1 MRNSFDA
8 EPRLMA
14 LTEADIA
21 AQRRSLR
28 TWMPGRSGFSPTLC
42 SVGLKPDLQTRW
54 SLHARRA
61 SYWQMGEIVRR
72 PR

>member
-28 TWMPGRSGFSPTLC
+28 TWMPESPSFARCSIRLAGRP
-42 SVGLKPDLQTRW
+42 
-54 SLHARRA
+54 ARADA

>member
-21 AQRRSLR
+21 AQRVSR
-28 TWMPGRSGFSPTLC
+28 TWIPENPAMRAMLDP
-42 SVGLKPDLQTRW
+42 TRW
-54 SLHARRA
+54 TRPARRA
-61 SYWQMGEIVRR
+61 SYWQMGAIVRR

>member
-1 MRNSFDA
+1 MRNSFDV

-21 AQRRSLR
+21 AQRTSR
-28 TWMPGRSGFSPTLC
+28 TWMPESPLVRTMID
-42 SVGLKPDLQTRW
+42 PARW
-54 SLHARRA
+54 SRHARRA
-61 SYWQMGEIVRR
+61 GYWRMCEIARR

>member
-21 AQRRSLR
+21 AHRESR
-28 TWMPGRSGFSPTLC
+28 TWMLESAIARTMLDPA
-42 SVGLKPDLQTRW
+42 RW
-54 SLHARRA
+54 SHSARRA
-61 SYWQMGEIVRR
+61 SYWQMGSIVRR

>member
-28 TWMPGRSGFSPTLC
+28 TWMLGRSGFSPTPC
-42 SVGLKPDLQTRW
+42 FVGLKPDLQTRW
-54 SLHARRA
+54 SLHVRRA
-61 SYWQMGEIVRR
+61 SHWQMGEIVRR

>member
-28 TWMPGRSGFSPTLC
+28 TWMPESAVVRTMLDPA
-42 SVGLKPDLQTRW
+42 RW
-54 SLHARRA
+54 SPSARRA

>member
-1 MRNSFDA
+1 MRNSLHT

-21 AQRRSLR
+21 AQRASR
-28 TWMPGRSGFSPTLC
+28 TWMPESPVVRTMID
-42 SVGLKPDLQTRW
+42 PARW
-54 SLHARRA
+54 SRHARRA
-61 SYWQMGEIVRR
+61 GYWRMGEIARR

>member
-14 LTEADIA
+14 LTEADLA
-21 AQRRSLR
+21 AQRVSP
-28 TWMPGRSGFSPTLC
+28 TWMLGRSGFSPTLL
-42 SVGLKPDLQTRW
+42 VGLKPDPQTRW
-54 SLHARRA
+54 SRHARRA
-61 SYWQMGEIVRR
+61 AYWTLGEIVRR

>member
-14 LTEADIA
+14 LTEADIV
-21 AQRRSLR
+21 AQRSLR
-28 TWMPGRSGFSPTLC
+28 TWMPESPVARTMLDP
-42 SVGLKPDLQTRW
+42 SRW
-54 SLHARRA
+54 SQSARRA
-61 SYWQMGEIVRR
+61 SYWQMAAIVRR

>member
-14 LTEADIA
+14 LSEADIA
-21 AQRRSLR
+21 ALQSPR
-28 TWMPGRSGFSPTLC
+28 TWMPQSAVARTMLDPAHWSRS
-42 SVGLKPDLQTRW
+42 
-54 SLHARRA
+54 ARRA

>member
-1 MRNSFDA
+1 MRSSFDA

-21 AQRRSLR
+21 AQRTSR
-28 TWMPGRSGFSPTLC
+28 TWMPESPVARTMLDP
-42 SVGLKPDLQTRW
+42 SRW
-54 SLHARRA
+54 SRSTRRA
-61 SYWQMGEIVRR
+61 SYWQMGAIARR

>member
-14 LTEADIA
+14 LTEAEIA
-21 AQRRSLR
+21 AQGMPR
-28 TWMPGRSGFSPTLC
+28 TWMPESP
-42 SVGLKPDLQTRW
+42 VARAMIDPARW
-54 SLHARRA
+54 SRHARRA
-61 SYWQMGEIVRR
+61 RYWRMGEIARR

>member
-1 MRNSFDA
+1 MRNSYDA

-21 AQRRSLR
+21 AQRSMR
-28 TWMPGRSGFSPTLC
+28 TWIPESPVARTMLDP
-42 SVGLKPDLQTRW
+42 SRW
-54 SLHARRA
+54 SRSARRA
-61 SYWQMGEIVRR
+61 SYWQMGAIARR

>member
-21 AQRRSLR
+21 AQRVSR
-28 TWMPGRSGFSPTLC
+28 TWIPESPIARTMLD
-42 SVGLKPDLQTRW
+42 PAHW
-54 SLHARRA
+54 SRHARRA
-61 SYWQMGEIVRR
+61 SYWRMGEIARR

>member
-14 LTEADIA
+14 LTEADIV
-21 AQRRSLR
+21 AQRSLR
-28 TWMPGRSGFSPTLC
+28 TWMPESPVARTMLDPSHWSQQRAPCQLLADGR
-42 SVGLKPDLQTRW
+42 
-54 SLHARRA
+54 
-61 SYWQMGEIVRR
+61 IVRR

>member
-21 AQRRSLR
+21 AQRSSR
-28 TWMPGRSGFSPTLC
+28 TWMPESPVVRTMID
-42 SVGLKPDLQTRW
+42 PARW
-54 SLHARRA
+54 SRHARRA
-61 SYWQMGEIVRR
+61 GYWRMGEIARR

>member
-14 LTEADIA
+14 LTEADIT
-21 AQRRSLR
+21 AQQSLR
-28 TWMPGRSGFSPTLC
+28 TWMPESPVARTMLD
-42 SVGLKPDLQTRW
+42 PARW
-54 SLHARRA
+54 SRSARRA
-61 SYWQMGEIVRR
+61 SYWQMGAIVRR

>member
-14 LTEADIA
+14 LTEAEIA
-21 AQRRSLR
+21 AQGMPR
-28 TWMPGRSGFSPTLC
+28 TWMPESPVARTMLD
-42 SVGLKPDLQTRW
+42 PARW
-54 SLHARRA
+54 SRNARRVG
-61 SYWQMGEIVRR
+61 YWRMGEIARR

>member
-14 LTEADIA
+14 LTEAEIA
-21 AQRRSLR
+21 AQGMPR
-28 TWMPGRSGFSPTLC
+28 TWMPESPVARTTID
-42 SVGLKPDLQTRW
+42 PARW
-54 SLHARRA
+54 SRHARRA
-61 SYWQMGEIVRR
+61 GYWRMGEIARR

>member
-1 MRNSFDA
+1 MRNSFDT

-14 LTEADIA
+14 LSEADIT
-21 AQRRSLR
+21 AQQSSR
-28 TWMPGRSGFSPTLC
+28 TWMPESPVARTMLDP
-42 SVGLKPDLQTRW
+42 SRW
-54 SLHARRA
+54 SRSARRA

>member
-14 LTEADIA
+14 LTEADIT
-21 AQRRSLR
+21 AQQSQR
-28 TWMPGRSGFSPTLC
+28 TWIPESPVARTMLDP
-42 SVGLKPDLQTRW
+42 SRW
-54 SLHARRA
+54 SRSARRA
-61 SYWQMGEIVRR
+61 SYWQMGEMVRR